1 MPLNGIPL
9 PREETM
15 PKNIIEAIDL
25 ANTASA
31 YYAPATA
38 VPSTARLIH
47 VSGQPGTTKDG
58 VVPGDYESQIHLA
71 LLNLR
76 KVIITAGAAVTDI
89 VKLTLLIVNYD
100 AQRRIHARHVQR
112 FLAGHRPAVTLVPVA
127 KLAAEP
133 WLFEIEAV
141 VAVPETPRAPAQ
153 SPRAGADTREP
164 ESVDVVVVGAG
175 LAGLTAARDVVDA
188 GLSCV
193 VLEGRDRVG
202 GKTWS
207 VPLAPGGEAMVD
219 LGAAWINDT
228 NQSRVYGL
236 ARQFGAELI
245 EQNTD
250 GDAVLQNFDGTC
262 WPFPYGAVPDVGD
275 GAPIHQLDVPLFSF
289 KSPD

>member
-1 MPLNGIPL
+1 
-9 PREETM
+9 M

-100 AQRRIHARHVQR
+100 AQRRVHARHVQR

-141 VAVPETPRAPAQ
+141 VAVPETSRGAPVQ
-153 SPRAGADTREP
+153 SLRAGADTREP

-175 LAGLTAARDVVDA
+175 LAGLTAARDVVAA

-275 GAPIHQLDVPLFSF
+275 GALPISPARHFSFLFPF